1 MKTQATGN
9 PIRRALDFG
18 QSIWFDG
25 LAAPGEFA
33 RMIREDGVR
42 GATTNPTIFEK
53 ALSGG

>member
-33 RMIREDGVR
+33 RMIREESGR
-42 GATTNPTIFEK
+42 GATTNPTIF
-53 ALSGG
+53 